1 MTEDSA
7 LLTGSTP
14 VAFGFLPLTSTCA
27 WLLLFT
33 AITAEVLGTSCMKS
47 SAGFTNTLP
56 SIGIFIF
63 YGISFTLLPVV
74 MRVIDLSITYAIW
87 SGLGTFGTALIG
99 FGYFGEKVTA
109 LKVGGIA
116 IILVGVAMLKYA
128 EGLDHKYDDVDAGED
143 GNRMM
148 MKL

>member
-1 MTEDSA
+1 
-7 LLTGSTP
+7 
-14 VAFGFLPLTSTCA
+14 
-27 WLLLFT
+27 
-33 AITAEVLGTSCMKS
+33 MKS

-99 FGYFGEKVTA
+99 FGYFGEKVR
-109 LKVGGIA
+109 L
-116 IILVGVAMLKYA
+116 
-128 EGLDHKYDDVDAGED
+128 ER
-143 GNRMM
+143 RMM
-148 MKL
+148 DERFT